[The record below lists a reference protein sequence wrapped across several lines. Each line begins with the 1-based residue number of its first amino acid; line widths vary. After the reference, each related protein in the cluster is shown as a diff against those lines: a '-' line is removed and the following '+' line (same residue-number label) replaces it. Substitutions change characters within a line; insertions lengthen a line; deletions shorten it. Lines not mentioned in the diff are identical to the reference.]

1 MKRAQRALNLI
12 EKDLQSALRT
22 DTKNVLRIGALLLEA
37 KAQVKHGEWFPWL
50 EAQTGASERTA
61 QNYMAA
67 ARFATKYATVADLKL
82 RPTALYYLAANEIE
96 AKVRK
101 AIFAEAKEKWVD
113 LEAVYEIESR
123 FAPEPEPP
131 EPIVD
136 YETLSFPTNA
146 DEETVRAV
154 LRRFEGIAIEVQGGQ
169 VKCSLPVGMAQ
180 QAQAALAEAADAAA
194 LLDGEG
200 PALPPV
206 PPAAGSP
213 KDEGINNQYKQ
224 AVETLDRLATK
235 PIDRWF
241 GLLPEEQ
248 VQRVADMLRAIVER
262 ARSKAHA

>member
-37 KAQVKHGEWFPWL
+37 KAQVKHGEWLPWL
-50 EAQTGASERTA
+50 EAQTGFSERTA

-82 RPTALYYLAANEIE
+82 RPSALYHLAANEIE

-101 AIFAEAKEKWVD
+101 AIFAEAKEKWLD
-113 LEAVYEIESR
+113 LEAVYEIELR
-123 FAPEPEPP
+123 FAPEPDPP
-131 EPIVD
+131 EPID
-136 YETLSFPTNA
+136 YETLTFPTNA
-146 DEETVRAV
+146 DEETVREV

-180 QAQAALAEAADAAA
+180 QAQAALAEAADTAA
-194 LLDGEG
+194 LLDGGG
-200 PALPPV
+200 PALPPAT
-206 PPAAGSP
+206 PAAGSP

-241 GLLPEEQ
+241 CLLPVKQ
-248 VQRVADMLRAIVER
+248 VQRVADMAGHCR
-262 ARSKAHA
+262 ARAAGCVN